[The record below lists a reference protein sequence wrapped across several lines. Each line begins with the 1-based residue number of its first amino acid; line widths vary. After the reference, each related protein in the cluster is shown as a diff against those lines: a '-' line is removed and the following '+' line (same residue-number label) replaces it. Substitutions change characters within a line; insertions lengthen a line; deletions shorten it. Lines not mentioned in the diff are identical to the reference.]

1 MPQMGV
7 YPIWININWDKPF
20 VIENL
25 PKIGKIEQK
34 SDIFS
39 LVIELK
45 MPTEISKASL

>member
-1 MPQMGV
+1 MGV

-20 VIENL
+20 VIEDL
-25 PKIGKIEQK
+25 QKIEQK

-45 MPTEISKASL
+45 MPTEISKDSL